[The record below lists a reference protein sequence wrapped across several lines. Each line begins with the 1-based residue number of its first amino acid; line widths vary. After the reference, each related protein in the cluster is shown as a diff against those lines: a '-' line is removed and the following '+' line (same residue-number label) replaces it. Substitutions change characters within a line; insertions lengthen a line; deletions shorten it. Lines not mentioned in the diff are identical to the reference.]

1 MLYVLR
7 CHCGMRVELG
17 WESREETVAVNAYAP
32 EGEPWRCVFTTQ
44 VVLVFTHI
52 FLPVAILSFFMGF
65 FF

>member
-1 MLYVLR
+1 M
-7 CHCGMRVELG
+7 
-17 WESREETVAVNAYAP
+17 AVNAYAP